1 MKNPAENKIIFNMKG
16 IVVGNGVTDWQWDG
30 DQAYVEIAMYH
41 GLIGTA
47 LHEEM
52 KANNCNY
59 YYEDYINQDS
69 DECKALYKKFKNLT
83 SKINIYDFY
92 RPCY

>member
-1 MKNPAENKIIFNMKG
+1 
-16 IVVGNGVTDWQWDG
+16 
-30 DQAYVEIAMYH
+30 
-41 GLIGTA
+41 
-47 LHEEM
+47 M

-59 YYEDYINQDS
+59 YYEDYKNQDS

-92 RPCY
+92 RPCYQVHQAHLLGAGPSHGEVKIGEEVKTYRRHYTT